1 MRDIRSVGY
10 RQHAIM
16 ALEEYFITFQYE
28 KSVVRSTIRWDVYS
42 DILPAFFFLLWP
54 LFFYLHLII
63 HLNQN
68 SS

>member
-1 MRDIRSVGY
+1 MT
-10 RQHAIM
+10 
-16 ALEEYFITFQYE
+16 LEEHFITFQCE

-42 DILPAFFFLLWP
+42 DILHAFFFLLWP